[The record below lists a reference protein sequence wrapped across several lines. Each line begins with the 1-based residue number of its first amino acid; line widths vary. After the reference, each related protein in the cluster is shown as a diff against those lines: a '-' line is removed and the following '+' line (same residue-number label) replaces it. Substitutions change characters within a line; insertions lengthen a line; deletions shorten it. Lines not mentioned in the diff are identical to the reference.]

1 MPLTKNKK
9 IKNQSTFHRNQL
21 QPSLVVIPAI
31 CLNRLKI
38 PFEELCKSLTPP
50 DKDDTDVDSPN
61 IMRRLLFCDFS
72 EAKGEDRFYKEINDM
87 NKVGNFTC
95 IGRRP
100 RRTYDGHLPL
110 LPPPQHTLVILT

>member
-1 MPLTKNKK
+1 MTYQYATL
-9 IKNQSTFHRNQL
+9 L
-21 QPSLVVIPAI
+21 PSVRTVFGTGLVLVSAI

-72 EAKGEDRFYKEINDM
+72 EAKSEDRFYKEINDM
-87 NKVGNFTC
+87 NKVGKGGF
-95 IGRRP
+95 
-100 RRTYDGHLPL
+100 
-110 LPPPQHTLVILT
+110 